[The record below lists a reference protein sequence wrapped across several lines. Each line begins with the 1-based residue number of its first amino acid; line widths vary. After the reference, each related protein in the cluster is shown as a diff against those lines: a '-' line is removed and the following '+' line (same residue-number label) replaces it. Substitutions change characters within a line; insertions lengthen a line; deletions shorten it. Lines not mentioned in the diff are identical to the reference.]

1 MASMTRM
8 IRLAVAATAA
18 LVLMTQTAQA
28 MPGPLGA
35 PNPAY
40 AGAPPLTGGGAVYPR
55 GGADGSIPDSYALQ
69 VARGALHHR
78 TQVAV
83 ITEAG
88 GFDWGAA
95 AIGAGSTLAAGL
107 IGAGAVIAYTRRR
120 VPLSA

>member
-8 IRLAVAATAA
+8 IRLAVAAAAA
-18 LVLMTQTAQA
+18 LVLMTQAAQA

-55 GGADGSIPDSYALQ
+55 GGADGSIPDTYALQ
-69 VARGALHHR
+69 VGRRALHHR
-78 TQVAV
+78 TQVALV
-83 ITEAG
+83 AATS
-88 GFDWGAA
+88 GFDWAAA

-107 IGAGAVIAYTRRR
+107 IGAGVVIAFTRRR